1 MKDQI
6 MTRIDRPTYKKLQQM
21 KIDYDI
27 KTINDAI
34 AFAIKCVEGSK
45 K

>member
-6 MTRIDRPTYKKLQQM
+6 MTRIDRPTYKKLQQI

-34 AFAIKCVEGSK
+34 SFAVKCLEENK